1 MGTVAVENTA
11 QKSSD
16 SLLLIAVHS
25 PPTLHS
31 GARDHGIH
39 TQHATVTTHQK
50 IGLSTRRSRTVNK
63 KNSKKNM
70 FVFGVTLPQEYY
82 YDNWYVGAK
91 SSGDCNSLLSSSSS
105 SSSNIIRPYGARL
118 VCLPVSPRMQR
129 PHLTNPTQSQFF
141 PGFITPALVTAC
153 RSRRWRIWV
162 RYITSGIC
170 HPCEKDSSS
179 KSCFSVSQRLRRH
192 TDSVFMSV
200 FYTY

>member
-1 MGTVAVENTA
+1 
-11 QKSSD
+11 
-16 SLLLIAVHS
+16 
-25 PPTLHS
+25 
-31 GARDHGIH
+31 
-39 TQHATVTTHQK
+39 
-50 IGLSTRRSRTVNK
+50 
-63 KNSKKNM
+63 M

-91 SSGDCNSLLSSSSS
+91 SSGDCNSLLSSSSI

-141 PGFITPALVTAC
+141 PGFITPALVTVC

-179 KSCFSVSQRLRRH
+179 KSCFLSHNASGVTRILYLCLFSIRINFSCQFNWSFL
-192 TDSVFMSV
+192 F
-200 FYTY
+200 